1 MSTVCQKRVKIREQ
15 VPLALFALRQHL
27 QIRHQL
33 RPTETR
39 ANDGRSRNGQVSDKL
54 PPLVELRLFSAAT
67 CVHMFTLNDS
77 PQLESLSYPTPG
89 NVDATKFIIEQAN
102 TLLLGD
108 NSRRL

>member
-15 VPLALFALRQHL
+15 VPPALFAQGRHF
-27 QIRHQL
+27 QIRRPL
-33 RPTETR
+33 PPTETP
-39 ANDGRSRNGQVSDKL
+39 ANEDRSRNSQVSDKL